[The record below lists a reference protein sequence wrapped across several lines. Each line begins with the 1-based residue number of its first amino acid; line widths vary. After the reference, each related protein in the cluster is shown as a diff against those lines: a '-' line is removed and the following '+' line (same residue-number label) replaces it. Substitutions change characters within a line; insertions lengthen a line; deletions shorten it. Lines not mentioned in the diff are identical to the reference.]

1 VTTPTWPSSSWWSSQ
16 AKTLALRLEYD
27 GADFAGFQRQRGGR
41 PTIQGELERAIE
53 EIVGQPTTIVGA
65 GRTDAGVHATGQ
77 VASFT
82 TESRLGPEQWM
93 GALNARLPHAISV
106 REVWDPGDGFHAR
119 FSATSRSYRYTIVN
133 RRPRPA
139 VGRQYRWHV
148 PQALDEVAM
157 ATGLA
162 MLLGKH
168 DFASFAGS
176 SPDTR
181 TTVRT
186 LIHASCA
193 RVDDEIVVEVT
204 ADAFLPHMV
213 RNVVGTL
220 AEVGRGA
227 LPPDA
232 LSDILAAR
240 DRRKAGPTAPPHG
253 LCLVAV
259 NYGVPL

>member
-1 VTTPTWPSSSWWSSQ
+1 
-16 AKTLALRLEYD
+16 
-27 GADFAGFQRQRGGR
+27 
-41 PTIQGELERAIE
+41 
-53 EIVGQPTTIVGA
+53 
-65 GRTDAGVHATGQ
+65 
-77 VASFT
+77 
-82 TESRLGPEQWM
+82 LGPEQWL
-93 GALNARLPHAISV
+93 GALNAHLPRAISV
-106 REVWDPGDGFHAR
+106 REVWDAPEGFHAR
-119 FSATSRSYRYTIVN
+119 FSATSRSYRYSIVN
-133 RRPRPA
+133 RRARPA

-148 PQALDEVAM
+148 PQPLDEGAM
-157 ATGLA
+157 AAGVSRLI
-162 MLLGKH
+162 GKH

-181 TTVRT
+181 GTIRT
-186 LIHASCA
+186 LIQASCA
-193 RVDDEIVVEVT
+193 RLDDEIVVDVT

-220 AEVGRGA
+220 ALVGRGV

-259 NYGVPL
+259 NYGVPT